1 MEQAN
6 DLRKI
11 AYILRGL
18 WAGIKDNG
26 FEQSAMGI
34 STLQKELLRIADEL
48 EGKNT
53 EEE

>member
-11 AYILRGL
+11 AYILRGM
-18 WAGIKDNG
+18 ASGIKDGG
-26 FEQSAMGI
+26 FEQVAMGI
-34 STLQKELLRIADEL
+34 HTLQKEILRIADEL
-48 EGKNT
+48 EGKNA